1 MSQRRRFSREFKL
14 SAVRKVVEQG
24 LSNAQVARDLAIDD
38 KLLRDWRKA
47 LQAELGLSAHELSS
61 STVEAELKRLRDENR
76 ALKIER
82 DILKKA
88 AVYFARESK

>member
-14 SAVRKVVEQG
+14 SAVRKVVVQG
-24 LSNAQVARDLAIDD
+24 LSNAQVARDLGIDQ

-47 LQAELGLSAHELSS
+47 LQAELGLSADVVTGSS
-61 STVEAELKRLRDENR
+61 IEAELKRLRDENR
-76 ALKIER
+76 ELKIER

>member
-14 SAVRKVVEQG
+14 SAVRKVVVQG
-24 LSNAQVARDLAIDD
+24 LSNAQVARDLAIDQ

-47 LQAELGLSAHELSS
+47 LQAELGLSADVVTGSS
-61 STVEAELKRLRDENR
+61 IEAELKRLRDENR
-76 ALKIER
+76 ELKIER

>member
-14 SAVRKVVEQG
+14 SAVRKVVVQG
-24 LSNAQVARDLAIDD
+24 LSNAQVARDLALDQ

-47 LQAELGLSAHELSS
+47 LQAELGLSTDVVTSS
-61 STVEAELKRLRDENR
+61 SIEAELKRLRDENR
-76 ALKIER
+76 ELKIER

>member
-47 LQAELGLSAHELSS
+47 LQAELGLSAHAVSS

-76 ALKIER
+76 ELKIER

>member
-14 SAVRKVVEQG
+14 SAVRKVVVQG
-24 LSNAQVARDLAIDD
+24 LSNAQVARDLAIDQ

-47 LQAELGLSAHELSS
+47 LQAELGLSTDVVTGSS
-61 STVEAELKRLRDENR
+61 IEAELKRLRDENR
-76 ALKIER
+76 ELKIER

>member
-14 SAVRKVVEQG
+14 SAVRKVVVQG
-24 LSNAQVARDLAIDD
+24 LSNAQVARDLAIDQ

-47 LQAELGLSAHELSS
+47 LQAELGLSADVVTGSS
-61 STVEAELKRLRDENR
+61 IEAELKRLRDENR
-76 ALKIER
+76 ELKIER

-88 AVYFARESK
+88 AVYFARENK

>member
-14 SAVRKVVEQG
+14 SAVRKVVVQG
-24 LSNAQVARDLAIDD
+24 LSNAQVARDLAIDQ

-47 LQAELGLSAHELSS
+47 LQAELGLSTDVVTGSS
-61 STVEAELKRLRDENR
+61 IEAELKRLRDENR
-76 ALKIER
+76 ELKIDR

-88 AVYFARESK
+88 AVYFAGESK